1 MHVIK
6 IENRG
11 PEGVRGYK
19 QFRLTEAGGNE
30 LHKRMVAN
38 VPFAELLT
46 GIELDGAEPVGEL
59 VRGTNEIPGFEDVP
73 AKPARQAKTAPGK

>member
-1 MHVIK
+1 MYVVK

-19 QFRLTEAGGNE
+19 QFRLTAAGSDE
-30 LHKRMVAN
+30 LHKRMVDN

-46 GIELDGAEPVGEL
+46 GIELDADESVGEL
-59 VRGTNEIPGFEDVP
+59 VRGMNEIQGFEDTPAEPSKPKGKP
-73 AKPARQAKTAPGK
+73 AK